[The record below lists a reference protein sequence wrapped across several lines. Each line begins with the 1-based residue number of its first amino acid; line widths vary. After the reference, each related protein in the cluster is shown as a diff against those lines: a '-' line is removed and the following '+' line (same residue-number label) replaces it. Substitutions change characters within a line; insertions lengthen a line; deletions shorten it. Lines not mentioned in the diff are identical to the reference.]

1 MGGRYCLAASEVRSF
16 STWVSTSRGQYPGE
30 MPLSLRTQL
39 TKVLE
44 LSWMPQNSPEL
55 WPTALIGKEK
65 KKKVKRYSGLWKFS
79 RELWWLRDPKRHRHS
94 RSTPNSPKGARARRG
109 KVRGFGWGERRRQG
123 SLLTCLPAAA
133 ARDFCRNWRSR
144 GSEGAPVTPPRART
158 MESAASAH
166 WRRQDSISAAA
177 AKPS

>member
-1 MGGRYCLAASEVRSF
+1 MPSRFRGPRFQHLGQHLPRSAPGRDATIPSSSVNQGLGIVSNAKELTWTVTYCADRER
-16 STWVSTSRGQYPGE
+16 
-30 MPLSLRTQL
+30 
-39 TKVLE
+39 K
-44 LSWMPQNSPEL
+44 
-55 WPTALIGKEK
+55 K

-79 RELWWLRDPKRHRHS
+79 REFWWLRDPKTHRHS
-94 RSTPNSPKGARARRG
+94 GSTSNSPKGAGARLG
-109 KVRGFGWGERRRQG
+109 KVRGFGWGEGRRRG

>member
-1 MGGRYCLAASEVRSF
+1 MGGRYCLAASEVRAF

-30 MPLSLRTQL
+30 MPLSLRAQL

-65 KKKVKRYSGLWKFS
+65 KKGKKVFWTLKVFPRALVAKGPKKAPALW
-79 RELWWLRDPKRHRHS
+79 EHL
-94 RSTPNSPKGARARRG
+94 NSPKEAGARRG